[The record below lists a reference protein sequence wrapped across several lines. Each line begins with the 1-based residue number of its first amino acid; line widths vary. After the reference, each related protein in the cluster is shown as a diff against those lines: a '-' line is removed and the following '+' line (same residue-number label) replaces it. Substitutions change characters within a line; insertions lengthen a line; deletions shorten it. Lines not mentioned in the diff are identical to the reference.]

1 MHVFQ
6 LQFMLATRNFA
17 KASEQK
23 GMQRT
28 LEKEKQDETKC
39 IVRTLLMG
47 KLLEEKLFLCNSE
60 SVSIVITTK
69 FNDHDSIHALFHRNT

>member
-47 KLLEEKLFLCNSE
+47 KLLEDCKVCSFAT
-60 SVSIVITTK
+60 VSL
-69 FNDHDSIHALFHRNT
+69 SQ